1 MNILYI
7 HSHDTGRYVQPYGFG
22 LPSPRL
28 QRLAEEGVMFRQAFC
43 ANPTCSP
50 SRASLLTGR
59 YAHSCGMFGLAHR
72 GFNLPDYSGH
82 LASFLRRHG
91 YLTALAGIQHE
102 APRNEDIGYERIV
115 VSKHDCHT
123 AGDVTDP
130 VETFL
135 AEKHDRPF
143 FLSVGF
149 FETHRAFPDPDPEDD
164 PRYLQPPLPLPD
176 NPAVREDMAGFRK
189 SLRILDASIGRVLDA
204 LDRNGLSGDTLV
216 ICTTD
221 HGIAFPGMKCH
232 LTDHGIG
239 VMLFLRGPG
248 PFSGGR
254 VIDAMV
260 SHIDIFPTICQM
272 AGIPVP
278 ADVQGRSLVPLVA
291 GDTPALHDEIFAEV
305 NFHAAVEPQRCIR
318 TERWKYIRRY
328 DGRSS
333 AVLPNTDDS
342 LSKTCLFDL
351 GLTAQPHPAEMLF
364 DLAFDPV
371 ETCNLAADPAHA
383 SVLADMRARLDRW
396 MADTGDPLLHGPIV
410 TPHGAVVTPSDNYS
424 PEFSPRQAGPV

>member
-72 GFNLPDYSGH
+72 GFSLPDYSGH

-115 VSKHDCHT
+115 VSKHDCRT
-123 AGDVTDP
+123 ARDVTDP
-130 VETFL
+130 VEAFL
-135 AEKHDRPF
+135 SEKHDRPF

-149 FETHRAFPDPDPEDD
+149 FETHRDFPEPDPEDD

-189 SLRILDASIGRVLDA
+189 SLRILDTSIGRVLDA

-221 HGIAFPGMKCH
+221 HGIAFPGMKCN

-248 PFSGGR
+248 PLSGGK

-260 SHIDIFPTICQM
+260 SHIDIFPTICDL

-291 GDTPALHDEIFAEV
+291 GHTSALHDEIFAEV
-305 NFHAAVEPQRCIR
+305 NFHAAVEPQRCVR
-318 TERWKYIRRY
+318 TSRWKYIRRY

-333 AVLPNTDDS
+333 VVLPNIDNG
-342 LSKTCLFDL
+342 LSKTSLFDQ
-351 GLTAQPHPAEMLF
+351 GLTARPHPGEMLF

-383 SVLADMRARLDRW
+383 SILADMRSRLDRW
-396 MADTGDPLLHGPIV
+396 MADTGDPLLHGPLV
-410 TPHGAVVTPSDNYS
+410 PPPGALVTPSDNYS
-424 PEFSPRQAGPV
+424 PEFSPRQASPV